1 MGTRVAL
8 VRACLTWL
16 AGMRGFLG
24 RARNAG
30 TNLLGGGSGDA
41 GAEGGTGSGWLGGAG
56 SFGGAPL
63 RVGGR

>member
-1 MGTRVAL
+1 MG
-8 VRACLTWL
+8 
-16 AGMRGFLG
+16 GMRGFLG